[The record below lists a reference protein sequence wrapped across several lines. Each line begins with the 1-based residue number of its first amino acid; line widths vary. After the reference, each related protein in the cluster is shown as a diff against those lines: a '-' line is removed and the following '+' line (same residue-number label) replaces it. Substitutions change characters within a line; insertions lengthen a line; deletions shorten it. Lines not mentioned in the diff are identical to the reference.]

1 MALVAALAI
10 VSSVGV
16 LSLGVVT
23 PNSFRSSTATL
34 SPQAPPK
41 TCRGSACKVGSRVPA
56 LGFWAGGSGGGTGGG
71 TGGPNSAPAIP
82 WPSPRLGI
90 LSTPSPTPTNG
101 NVYVIPFD
109 IPHSCSSD
117 ASTRIAQWLATV
129 PDNATARFLLGGCY
143 LLNGSVAVANRTGL
157 VIDGNGSTFKRI
169 VPVPGARIWRFD
181 FGSNL
186 TIKNMK
192 IVGTDP
198 NHVYNATNAT
208 EHAIGVYGVQGFV
221 ASGIT
226 ATQVWG
232 DCLIATHGDS
242 PQTLP
247 TNVTFQYST
256 CDSGRQGVSVI
267 VGSGF
272 TFRGNTFLGSAFDD
286 INVEPDVSTQAVSN
300 LVIDANTLDHPAW
313 MVGAELSIEGCH
325 TTNVQ
330 ITNNKDR
337 NVPNASAPVWIYA
350 KPGCTSSGVTLS
362 GNTWLLNSA
371 NGHLAPVESRNWTY
385 VTVQSDTF
393 VANRQYGFGYI
404 LDLRNSQ
411 HVWYTSNIITGPYAP
426 IWKKVLADQY
436 SSDVHIS

>member
-23 PNSFRSSTATL
+23 PNSVRSSTATL

-41 TCRGSACKVGSRVPA
+41 TCRGSACKVGSRVPT
-56 LGFWAGGSGGGTGGG
+56 LGFSSGGSGGG

-90 LSTPSPTPTNG
+90 LSTPSPTPSNG
-101 NVYVIPFD
+101 NVYMIPFD
-109 IPHSCSSD
+109 IPHSCASD

-208 EHAIGVYGVQGFV
+208 EHAIAVYGVQGFV

-247 TNVTFQYST
+247 TNVTFQNST

-337 NVPNASAPVWIYA
+337 NVPSASAPVWIYT

-371 NGHLAPVESRNWTY
+371 NGHLAPIDVSNWSDVRIEGDTFMASRPSGFGHIVSLQHACHVSYARNRIDGPYRDIWAPVVADPLSCD
-385 VTVQSDTF
+385 VTVS
-393 VANRQYGFGYI
+393 
-404 LDLRNSQ
+404 
-411 HVWYTSNIITGPYAP
+411 
-426 IWKKVLADQY
+426 
-436 SSDVHIS
+436 